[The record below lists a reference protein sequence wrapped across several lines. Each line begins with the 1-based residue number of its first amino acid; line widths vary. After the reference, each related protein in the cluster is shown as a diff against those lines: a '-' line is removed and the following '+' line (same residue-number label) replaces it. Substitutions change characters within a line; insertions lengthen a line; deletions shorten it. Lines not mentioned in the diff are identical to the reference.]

1 MGGSFS
7 TGGTNSSIQTYLT
20 ASNLSGATYTLTN
33 ASGGQLLFTP
43 PGGGYIN
50 NIYGNLVNN
59 GIISDIPSSPGTG
72 STFNIGSL
80 GGNNTFKNTGTLTF
94 KQLDATSGSTV
105 NLYYKTIENAS
116 SATIDLESAGASTIS
131 AAYVANLTNDGTI
144 KVVDTSGTGM
154 TSNWGN
160 GTGTFNNNGTFSIDD
175 SAATSGSTT
184 NLNFLG
190 INNSGALTLAIPAA
204 STAITTVG
212 SGGFTNSGTWS
223 INSASGGNIQIIG
236 GTSAYTNTGT
246 INVNDANLNIA
257 NALTGTNGT
266 VNLSNGAGVTL
277 GGNSSGAG
285 QTFNFSGSDNTLN
298 VTNGTTFTGV
308 IRGFSQGDQL
318 DLNVAGTPSYD
329 STTGILTITTSGGK
343 VYTYDI
349 GAGYTGSF
357 ANTVGGVVTYSGS
370 TPCFLAGSMIRTSQG
385 EVSVENLQVGDEV
398 VTFDWKKDQYVSR
411 SVAWVGKASAT
422 VRSHLPDD
430 EAGWPV
436 RILKDAIAEG
446 VPYKDMLVTSEHCL
460 FFEGNFV
467 PARMLV
473 NGVSVFYDKS
483 FTSYEYYHVETEQ
496 HSVIIADGMLTE
508 SYLDTGNRSSF
519 RVEGKVVR
527 LFGRNAS
534 WEDDAA
540 APLCVDRDFVEPL
553 FRKIELRGNRVHA
566 GHIPTETVELTP
578 YPDVHLVTATGGR
591 IRPIRTNGQ
600 HYSFMLPFGTESVRI
615 VSRTC
620 RPSDVIGPFVDDRR
634 SLGVAVADIR
644 LILGKHQHDISVH
657 LQAEKPEGWYETE
670 STECAWTNGNAVL
683 PLGDH
688 LLQEKIGILSLTIT
702 AAGPYL
708 QNSDDREVNQRK
720 TG

>member
-1 MGGSFS
+1 MGNTFS
-7 TGGTNSSIQTYLT
+7 TGGTNSSIQTYPT
-20 ASNLSGATYTLTN
+20 ASNLSGSQYTLTN

-59 GIISDIPSSPGTG
+59 GIISDIPSSAGTG

-80 GGNNTFKNTGTLTF
+80 GGNNSLKNNGTLTF
-94 KQLDATSGSTV
+94 KQLDATSGATV

-131 AAYVANLTNDGTI
+131 AAYVTSLTNDGTI
-144 KVVDTSGTGM
+144 KVVDITGTGM

-160 GTGTFNNNGTFSIDD
+160 GSGVFTNNGTFSIDD

-184 NLNFLG
+184 NLNFQG
-190 INNSGALTLAIPAA
+190 INNSGSLTLAIPAA

-212 SGGFTNSGTWS
+212 SGGFANSGTWTV
-223 INSASGGNIQIIG
+223 NSAGGGNIQIIG
-236 GTSAYTNTGT
+236 GSSAYTNTGT

-257 NALTGTNGT
+257 NALTGTSGT
-266 VNLSNGAGVTL
+266 VNLSNGAAVTL
-277 GGNSSGAG
+277 GGNSTGAG

-329 STTGILTITTSGGK
+329 STTGILTITTSAGK
-343 VYTYDI
+343 IYTYDI

-357 ANTVGGVVTYSGS
+357 ANTTGGVVTYSGS
-370 TPCFLAGSMIRTSQG
+370 TPCFLAGSMIRTERG

-398 VTFDWKKDQYVSR
+398 VTFDWKNDRFISR
-411 SVAWVGKASAT
+411 AVTWVGKAGAS
-422 VRSHLPDD
+422 VRPHLPDD

-460 FFEGNFV
+460 FFDGRFV

-473 NGVSVFYDKS
+473 NGGSIIYDKS
-483 FTSYEYYHVETEQ
+483 STSYDYYHVETEQ
-496 HSVIIADGMLTE
+496 HSVLIADGMLTE

-519 RVEGKVVR
+519 RVDRKVVR
-527 LFGRNAS
+527 LFGKSAC

-540 APLCVDRDFVEPL
+540 APLCVDRAFVEAL
-553 FRKIELRGNRVHA
+553 FRKIALRAESVQGAHCPEA
-566 GHIPTETVELTP
+566 PVELTSN
-578 YPDVHLVTATGGR
+578 PDVHLVTATGGR

-634 SLGVAVADIR
+634 SLGVAVAEVRLMAGKRERDITA
-644 LILGKHQHDISVH
+644 H
-657 LQAEKPEGWYETE
+657 LQAEKPEGWYETD
-670 STECAWTNGNAVL
+670 STECVWTNGDAVL
-683 PLGDH
+683 PLGDS
-688 LLQEKIGILSLTIT
+688 LLREKVGILSLTVK
-702 AAGPYL
+702 AAGPYV
-708 QNSDDREVNQRK
+708 QNSEDRDVDQRK
-720 TG
+720 IG

>member
-1 MGGSFS
+1 MGSSFS
-7 TGGTNSSIQTYLT
+7 TGGTNSSIQTYPT
-20 ASNLSGATYTLTN
+20 ASNLSGSAYTLTN

-105 NLYYKTIENAS
+105 NLYYKTIENAA

-131 AAYVANLTNDGTI
+131 AAYVTNLTNDGTI

-160 GTGTFNNNGTFSIDD
+160 GTGAFNNNGTFSIDD

-190 INNSGALTLAIPAA
+190 IKNSGALTLAIPAA
-204 STAITTVG
+204 STSITTVG

-223 INSASGGNIQIIG
+223 INSASGGNIQITG
-236 GTSAYTNTGT
+236 GTSPYTNTGT

-266 VNLSNGAGVTL
+266 VNLSNGADVTL
-277 GGNSSGAG
+277 RGNNTGAG

-318 DLNVAGTPSYD
+318 DLNIAGTPVYD
-329 STTGILTITTSGGK
+329 SKTGILTITTSGGK

-357 ANTVGGVVTYSGS
+357 ANSIGGVVTYAGT
-370 TPCFLAGSMIRTSQG
+370 TPCFLAGSMIRTSDG

-398 VTFDWKKDQYVSR
+398 VTFDWKNDQYISR
-411 SVAWVGKASAT
+411 SVAWVGKARAS
-422 VRSHLPDD
+422 VRAHLADD

-446 VPYKDMLVTSEHCL
+446 VPYKDMLVTAEHCL
-460 FFEGNFV
+460 FFEGKFV

-483 FTSYEYYHVETEQ
+483 ATSYDYYHVETEQ
-496 HSVIIADGMLTE
+496 HSVLIADGMLTE

-527 LFGRNAS
+527 LFGAGGS

-540 APLCVDRDFVEPL
+540 APLCVDRAFVEPL
-553 FRKIELRGNRVHA
+553 FRKIELRGKDLHGSDVLA
-566 GHIPTETVELTP
+566 ETAELTTC
-578 YPDVHLVTATGGR
+578 PDVHLVTATGGR
-591 IRPIRTNGQ
+591 IRPIRMNGQ
-600 HYSFMLPFGTESVRI
+600 HYSFMLPFGTEYVRI
-615 VSRTC
+615 VSRAS

-634 SLGVAVADIR
+634 SLGVAVADVR
-644 LILGKHQHDISVH
+644 LIVGRYQHDISAH
-657 LQAEKPEGWYETE
+657 LQAEKPEGWYEADATD
-670 STECAWTNGNAVL
+670 CAWTNGNAIL
-683 PLGDH
+683 PLGDY
-688 LLQEKIGILSLTIT
+688 LLREKVGILSLTIK

-708 QNSDDREVNQRK
+708 HNTEYEEVNQK
-720 TG
+720 KSG

>member
-266 VNLSNGAGVTL
+266 VNLSNGADVTL

-318 DLNVAGTPSYD
+318 DLNIAGNPSYD

-615 VSRTC
+615 VSRTY

-644 LILGKHQHDISVH
+644 LLLGKRQHDISVH

>member
-1 MGGSFS
+1 MGSSFS
-7 TGGTNSSIQTYLT
+7 TGGTNSSSQTYPT
-20 ASNLSGATYTLTN
+20 ASNLSGASYTLTN
-33 ASGGQLLFTP
+33 ASGGQLLFTL

-94 KQLDATSGSTV
+94 KQLDATSGATV

-160 GTGTFNNNGTFSIDD
+160 GTGTFSNNGTFSIDD

-246 INVNDANLNIA
+246 INVSDANLNIA

-266 VNLSNGAGVTL
+266 VNLSNGADVTL

-620 RPSDVIGPFVDDRR
+620 CPSDVIGPFVDDRR
-634 SLGVAVADIR
+634 SLGIAVADIR
-644 LILGKHQHDISVH
+644 LILGKRQHDISAH